1 MLRYWLWLTSLSRL
15 NNQIRL
21 VLPHRFATP
30 EEVFLAGEE
39 ELRQVE
45 GLSGEQIAEILLH
58 DLSEAD
64 RILDDCQRLNQRVLT
79 IQDAEYPNRLRNI
92 YDPPC
97 LLYVKGRLPVVDEEA
112 AVAVVGTRKSTPYG
126 ISCAGRL
133 AFDLASCGAP
143 VVTGL
148 ARGGDT
154 AAAVGALRA
163 GGTVIGVTG
172 NGLDY
177 IYPPENQRLY
187 EDVAAAGAL
196 LSEYPPGT
204 EPNPRHFPVRNRIL
218 SGLSVAVL
226 VVEAPVRSGTL
237 ITARLALEQGR
248 DVFAVP
254 GPIDAPSSAGC
265 LELLEEGAGVG
276 AKAWHILR
284 EYEARFPDKLHP
296 AGRSRRSPDP
306 IPARPKPAP
315 APVKTREKPPA
326 PEEAPGTG
334 EEPALIKVTAERLTD
349 DQIALLGILE
359 VRTPK
364 QIDDLIQ
371 QSGIPTRRV
380 LSALTVMEIDGLV
393 RQHSGKRYTRM
404 AVLAD
409 A

>member
-1 MLRYWLWLTSLSRL
+1 MLRYWLWLTSLPGLSNQTRL
-15 NNQIRL
+15 ALLR
-21 VLPHRFATP
+21 RFATP
-30 EEVFLAGEE
+30 EAVFLAGEE

-45 GLSGEQIAEILLH
+45 GLTKEQIARILTH
-58 DLSEAD
+58 DLSAAD
-64 RILDDCQRLNQRVLT
+64 RILEDCQRLDQQVLT
-79 IQDAEYPNRLRNI
+79 IQDAGYPNRLRNI

-112 AVAVVGTRKSTPYG
+112 AIAVVGTRKSTPYG
-126 ISCAGRL
+126 ITCADRL
-133 AFDLASCGAP
+133 AYDLAACGAP

-148 ARGGDT
+148 ARGGDS

-163 GGTVIGVTG
+163 GGTVIGVVG

-177 IYPPENQRLY
+177 IYPPENRRLY

-226 VVEAPVRSGTL
+226 VVEAPVHSGTL

-254 GPIDAPSSAGC
+254 GPIDAPFSAGC

-296 AGRSRRSPDP
+296 SDRPRRSPP
-306 IPARPKPAP
+306 PPRTRPSS
-315 APVKTREKPPA
+315 A
-326 PEEAPGTG
+326 PE
-334 EEPALIKVTAERLTD
+334 AERSASAGAPETEEKGPELRNVPPESLTD
-349 DQIALLGILE
+349 DQIALLRLLDPAHPLQ
-359 VRTPK
+359 V
-364 QIDDLIQ
+364 DDLIQ
-371 QSGIPTRRV
+371 QSGIPARRV
-380 LSALTVMEIDGLV
+380 LSALTVMEIENLV
-393 RQHSGKRYTRM
+393 RQHSGKRYTRTA
-404 AVLAD
+404 AVAE